1 MKPEFRP
8 WQAISTG
15 MEQFWVLTLS
25 ASESLISKDCRI
37 LFIKCDRV
45 QVWAWT
51 SYSNAALGQNV
62 VQSNLLLPASLSS
75 FLHKHNQMSG
85 CRTSELLCT
94 VEKTVSTYLGDN
106 SDIAAQQESMN
117 ILGYLQ
123 GLWQGLSLCDS
134 SILQYIH
141 RPWAILAFHTGQEQS
156 IQ

>member
-75 FLHKHNQMSG
+75 FLHKLNQMSG

-94 VEKTVSTYLGDN
+94 VEKTVSTYRVTTVTLQLSKNPWIFLATYKGCDR
-106 SDIAAQQESMN
+106 A
-117 ILGYLQ
+117 YLSVIHPYYSTYTDP
-123 GLWQGLSLCDS
+123 GL
-134 SILQYIH
+134 
-141 RPWAILAFHTGQEQS
+141 F
-156 IQ
+156 